1 MFIASVI
8 LFILPI
14 LLFPLLHILQDY
26 YQAANSI
33 FLVAAVA
40 FLLSELIA
48 VGKPVLTTILAVLL
62 IAGSLAR
69 FYSHQWRVAT
79 KPLFDHFSYLAGKI
93 VERATPPDSG
103 LIVFGVGWSSE
114 VNYYAK
120 RKGLALPFWAT
131 PEETRMILSHPDSAM
146 EDLKVAA
153 VVDCR
158 KVFAKYSPPV
168 DSLIA
173 EFMNTWTRQVPNSSG
188 PAVPGT
194 CGVFV
199 KPRWMVGRAGLSELR

>member
-1 MFIASVI
+1 
-8 LFILPI
+8 
-14 LLFPLLHILQDY
+14 FPNLHMVHDY

-40 FLLSELIA
+40 FLLSELIT
-48 VGKPVLTTILAVLL
+48 VQKPVLATILAVLL

-69 FYSHQWRVAT
+69 FYGHQWLVAT
-79 KPLFDHFSYLAGKI
+79 KPLFGHFSYLAGNI
-93 VERATPPDSG
+93 LERATPADSG

-131 PEETRMILSHPDSAM
+131 PDETRMILRYPDAAM
-146 EDLKVAA
+146 GGLNVGA

-168 DSLIA
+168 ESVIA
-173 EFMNTWTRQVPNSSG
+173 EF
-188 PAVPGT
+188 
-194 CGVFV
+194 
-199 KPRWMVGRAGLSELR
+199 